1 MTFRKKLDKVLE
13 YFLSF
18 LMGAMVLNVVWQVAS
33 RFIFSDPSSFTD
45 ELARFLLIWIGLLG
59 SAYASGKH
67 LHLGVA
73 ILETKLSIANKKKL
87 GVFIN
92 VLILLFA
99 VTALVVGG
107 CMLVYIS
114 FRLGQTSSAL
124 KLPLGVVYTVVPLS
138 GLLITFYSISDL
150 IHPPVKTHE

>member
-1 MTFRKKLDKVLE
+1 MA
-13 YFLSF
+13 
-18 LMGAMVLNVVWQVAS
+18 AMVLNVVWQVAS
-33 RFIFSDPSSFTD
+33 RYILSDPSSFTD

-67 LHLGVA
+67 VHLGVS
-73 ILETKLSIANKKKL
+73 ILESKLNVQNRKRL
-87 GVFIN
+87 GRVIN
-92 VLILLFA
+92 ILILLFSIS
-99 VTALVVGG
+99 ALVVGG

-138 GLLITFYSISDL
+138 GFLITYYAISDL
-150 IHPPVKTHE
+150 INPPVKTHE